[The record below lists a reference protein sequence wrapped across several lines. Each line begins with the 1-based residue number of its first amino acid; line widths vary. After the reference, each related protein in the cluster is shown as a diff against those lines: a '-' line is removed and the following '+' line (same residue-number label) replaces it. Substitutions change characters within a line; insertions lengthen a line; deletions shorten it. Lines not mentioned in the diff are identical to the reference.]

1 MLKLTLAL
9 PLMASLAIANVSLT
23 TQGNVVYHIDGKPS
37 TSKMA
42 DEGSLIEYISGDGK
56 ISLKD
61 DVSNKKLTLN
71 KTGDQYTASKSSSIL
86 SLAGIK
92 AYFAKVE
99 VENKNAFTRGDS
111 NCAAF
116 DAKKE
121 TLKLAPSI
129 SSILYYRDGELVD
142 EYKVQ
147 DQNIISSNN
156 SKVSY
161 KSGDIMRFLDR
172 DEYDIYCLEVK

>member
-9 PLMASLAIANVSLT
+9 PLLASLAIANVSLT
-23 TQGNVVYHIDGKPS
+23 TQGNVVYHINGKPS

-71 KTGDQYTASKSSSIL
+71 KTGDQYTASKSSGIL

-99 VENKNAFTRGDS
+99 VENKNAFT
-111 NCAAF
+111 
-116 DAKKE
+116 
-121 TLKLAPSI
+121 

>member
-1 MLKLTLAL
+1 M
-9 PLMASLAIANVSLT
+9 
-23 TQGNVVYHIDGKPS
+23 Q
-37 TSKMA
+37 
-42 DEGSLIEYISGDGK
+42 
-56 ISLKD
+56 
-61 DVSNKKLTLN
+61 
-71 KTGDQYTASKSSSIL
+71 
-86 SLAGIK
+86 
-92 AYFAKVE
+92 
-99 VENKNAFTRGDS
+99 
-111 NCAAF
+111 
-116 DAKKE
+116 KKE